1 MIKIKICAESK
12 YDAECRVEVAQSDY
26 MTTEIL
32 GILTI
37 TKKLAEDFPDE
48 FNEACD
54 IMGVDDEE

>member
-12 YDAECRVEVAQSDY
+12 HGAECHMDVVPSDY

-37 TKKLAEDFPDE
+37 TKKLSENFPDE
-48 FNEACD
+48 FIEACD